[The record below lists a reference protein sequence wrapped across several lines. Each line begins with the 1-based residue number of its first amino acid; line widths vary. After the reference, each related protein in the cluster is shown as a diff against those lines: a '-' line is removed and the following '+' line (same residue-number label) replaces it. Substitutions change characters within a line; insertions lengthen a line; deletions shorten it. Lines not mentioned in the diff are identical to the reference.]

1 MFQKVFLG
9 FFLFSIANSY
19 SYASNECPQVQT
31 VNDLNLTEYIRA
43 PWYIQMQ
50 QVTPYLPKN
59 SNYCVFARYN
69 TTNRHVPFF
78 SGTVLLVYNYANRG
92 RVNGNNLNF
101 NNTTLCARVP
111 NSNESSKLLVA
122 PCFLPN
128 LFGGDYWVIDV
139 GPETNNY
146 EYAIVI
152 GGQPNVRL
160 SDGCTTSNSTMNNSG
175 LWIFSRNNIVNSSF
189 IEERLAKLK
198 SMNISTSLLNNVT
211 QENCTYR
218 EYYEIS
224 NI

>member
-1 MFQKVFLG
+1 MFEKFLLS
-9 FFLFSIANSY
+9 FFLIGIANGY
-19 SYASNECPQVQT
+19 NNCPKIQT
-31 VNDLNLTEYIRA
+31 VNNLNLTEYIRE

-69 TTNRHVPFF
+69 KTLKHVPFF
-78 SGTVLLVYNYANRG
+78 SGQVLSVYNYANLNG
-92 RVNGNNLNF
+92 VNGYNLNS
-101 NNTTLCARVP
+101 NNMTLCARIP
-111 NSNESSKLLVA
+111 NANESSKLLVA

-128 LFGGDYWVIDV
+128 LFGGDYWIIDV

-175 LWIFSRNNIVNSSF
+175 LWIFSRNSIVNSSF
-189 IEERLAKLK
+189 IEKMLYKLK

-211 QENCTYR
+211 QQNCTYR
-218 EYYEIS
+218 E
-224 NI
+224 N